1 MMSNIGVIRL
11 IILSFKN
18 SSILISIPPLAAVFY
33 EKVFFEFTLRAF
45 STRKYTLFPASTQ
58 IYAVESIFRRKLF
71 AVKENF
77 VNNM

>member
-1 MMSNIGVIRL
+1 MSNIGVIRL

-18 SSILISIPPLAAVFY
+18 SSISVSVPSLEAVFS
-33 EKVFFEFTLRAF
+33 EKDLLRVYAQAF

-58 IYAVESIFRRKLF
+58 IYEGESIFRRKLF
-71 AVKENF
+71 VTKENF